1 MPPVVAGGCLLAA
14 TRINSR
20 GSQPIRLIAY
30 SDTPRDMA
38 MTTEIFLSNGELVVH
53 LTVPP
58 GEYLIG
64 RDDEADICI
73 PDLSISKRH
82 ARLVVDWESVCLQ
95 DLGSGN
101 GTYVE
106 GMPAV
111 GLVNLYDG
119 QSATLGTVSLRVRQ
133 STEPHALKTCVRYRR
148 GDMVAHGGMGAIHE
162 ARQASMGRKVAM
174 KVMLRSWDESSV
186 KRFVDEARITGM
198 LEHPNI
204 VPVHELGVDEDEQL
218 FYTMKFVRGVTLA
231 EVLAALSLGNEETA
245 RKYPLATLLTI
256 FQKVCDAVAFAHSR
270 TVWHRD
276 LKPENVM
283 IGDFGE
289 VLVMDWGLAK
299 EAGFGTLDAP
309 QDTPEE
315 LAETSSPRTLEGT
328 VLGTPA
334 YMAPEQARGETTL
347 LDHRSDV
354 YALGA
359 ILYEI
364 LHLQPLVRGETAAEI
379 VQKVATGCRDAP
391 EARPALHLPG
401 QRVPDSLGA
410 VCRKAMAF
418 GPEQRY
424 QFVQD
429 LQADITAYQSGFAT
443 SAESASLAKHLAL
456 FFKRNRAVSLAV
468 SAGSALLLI
477 SSVWFTVSVVHERN
491 RAEGAQRVAEH
502 NEREAKLALQRALD
516 MEGQARNSDRKAE
529 AALGEKEEMR
539 ERFLGIYGSAEKAA
553 AESSRRA
560 QRLLGEGRFDEALA
574 HIENALQLMP
584 EGKEY
589 AMGKANFL
597 QAAGRFRDAVGIYRA
612 VSALGEDK
620 AAAINL
626 ELTERLLGLQ
636 GRARKLRPDSVL
648 LLEKALM
655 AQHRQLDLV
664 LLHAAASGQWS
675 GSRKSKAT
683 AEQEWSDE
691 RGRLEAKM
699 ATYKRQAGWRA
710 DRLSQLP
717 DGSWVVD
724 LSELEAGDLAV
735 LRGENVSGLNLRHT
749 DTVSLDKLRGTRL
762 VSLDLAGT
770 KVEDLAPLRSM
781 PLESLDLDDT
791 QVVSLAPL
799 RDMPLRTLRVSSA
812 SIKDFSAVPSL
823 TALEELSLHADAVGV
838 DTEGLAKLRLV
849 AHPRLSAGG
858 PISAAEFRK
867 RSRAFDASRAE
878 WMASLASCG
887 VRDLPPDRIV
897 MREPPG
903 VDIDLRGLEIH
914 GLAPLKDVPLRALWL
929 GGGAPLDVSGLRGH
943 PTLRHLHLA
952 DSPVKQIAP
961 LMGNEALQTLVLSR
975 STIDV
980 GQAAQSP
987 HLKKIGYSA
996 DKEGLLP
1003 QSTTEEFFAP
1013 RVAEREDMTPPPA
1026 AAWRFDDPGLGAA
1039 GWRIAGTGIDAAPLT
1054 WSSDPPGEQGRG
1066 GGFLS
1071 VVNSPGGSGNP
1082 YLVAPPEV
1090 LQALRNTYGGVLE
1103 YDMRAP
1109 GIIRYFHAADVIIEG
1124 AGLKLNFF
1132 AHARPDSGWQTFLVP
1147 LREHPAWR
1155 KGGEFGPLASPA
1167 ELRAVLERPTALRI
1181 RTQHAADG
1189 PGPRYVGFDDLRI
1202 WPASSA
1208 ASRDEKL
1215 DRQRLASIAW
1225 GQALGVRSMET
1236 LERTD
1241 YQGLRSFREG
1251 GAVWVDAFE
1260 GRRGVLAVHPLEHE
1274 RPAVITFR
1282 PGVEV
1287 PEGSQLHISGRGSF
1301 EEPGVKVVVRQ
1312 SGRELGTFYMS
1323 RPWQNHVVGAPSST
1337 SSQAQYSIE
1346 VAADGWNHED
1356 AYFDEI
1362 ALVLPDGSKK
1372 FGSESASLAPVRF
1385 PSGIGDLDGPWSW
1398 DAQGWRT
1405 ALSLRAGNLAGHDWQ
1420 FRLVGRRLLVLIG
1433 QERSVELR
1441 QSRDGNWYG
1450 VQYPERSSVAME
1462 RVEVNRLGR
1471 SAPPRTLAE
1480 LNGHWVWDWGG
1491 GRDIFEFK
1499 RGKPQGHISYWKT
1512 RMENGILTVE
1522 LSPEKMVDLVPQKD
1536 GTWLGLESPTGFII
1550 KMYPAN

>member
-1 MPPVVAGGCLLAA
+1 
-14 TRINSR
+14 
-20 GSQPIRLIAY
+20 
-30 SDTPRDMA
+30 
-38 MTTEIFLSNGELVVH
+38 MTTEILLNNGEMVVH
-53 LTVPP
+53 LLVPP

-64 RDDEADICI
+64 RDEEADICI
-73 PDLSISKRH
+73 PDPSISKRH
-82 ARLVVDWESVCLQ
+82 ARLLVDHESVCLQ

-106 GMPAV
+106 DMPAV
-111 GLVNLYDG
+111 GLLNLYDG
-119 QSATLGTVSLRVRQ
+119 QSATLGAVSLRVRQ
-133 STEPHALKTCVRYRR
+133 STEPHALKTCARYRR

-174 KVMLRSWDESSV
+174 KVMLRSWDESSL

-204 VPVHELGVDEDEQL
+204 VPVHELGVDEEEQL

-231 EVLAALSLGNEETA
+231 EVLAGLSLGNEEAA

-299 EAGFGTLDAP
+299 EAGFGTPEAS
-309 QDTPEE
+309 QDVSGEP
-315 LAETSSPRTLEGT
+315 AETSSQRTLEGT
-328 VLGTPA
+328 VMGTPA
-334 YMAPEQARGETTL
+334 YMAPEQARGETST
-347 LDHRSDV
+347 LDHRADV

-364 LHLQPLVRGETAAEI
+364 LHLQPRVRGETSAEI
-379 VQKVATGCRDAP
+379 VQKVATGCHDAP
-391 EARPALHLPG
+391 EPRPALHLPG
-401 QRVPDSLGA
+401 QRVPDSLVA
-410 VCRKAMAF
+410 VSRKAMAF
-418 GPEQRY
+418 EPERRY

-443 SAESASLAKHLAL
+443 SAESASLGKHLAL
-456 FFKRNRAVSLAV
+456 FVKRNRAASLAV
-468 SAGSALLLI
+468 SAGAALLLV
-477 SSVWFTVSVVHERN
+477 SSVWFTVSVVRERN
-491 RAEGAQRVAEH
+491 RAESAQRVAEH

-516 MEGQARNSDRKAE
+516 MEGQARSSDRKAE

-560 QRLLGEGRFDEALA
+560 QRLLAESRFDEAFA

-584 EGKEY
+584 EGKDY
-589 AMGKANFL
+589 AMSKANFL
-597 QAAGRFRDAVGIYRA
+597 QAAGRFGNAAEIYRA
-612 VSALGEDK
+612 VSALGEDQ
-620 AAAINL
+620 AAATNL
-626 ELTERLLGLQ
+626 ELTERLLDLQ
-636 GRARKLRPDSVL
+636 GHAKKLKPDSVL

-655 AQHRQLDLV
+655 DQRRELDLV
-664 LLHAAASGQWS
+664 LLHAAASGQWN
-675 GSRKSKAT
+675 GSAESEAT
-683 AEQEWSDE
+683 AERELVDE
-691 RGRLEAKM
+691 RARLEAKM
-699 ATYKRQAGWRA
+699 AAYKRQAGWRA
-710 DRLSQLP
+710 DRLSQRP
-717 DGSWVVD
+717 DGSWALD
-724 LSELEAGDLAV
+724 LSELEAGDLSV
-735 LRGENVSGLNLRHT
+735 LRGENISGLNLRRT
-749 DTVSLDKLRGTRL
+749 DIVSVEGLRGTRL
-762 VSLDLAGT
+762 VSLDLTGT
-770 KVEDLAPLRSM
+770 KVEDLAPIRSM
-781 PLESLDLDDT
+781 PLESLALDDT
-791 QVVSLAPL
+791 QVVSLEPL
-799 RDMPLRTLRVSSA
+799 QDMPLRTLRVSSA
-812 SIKDFSAVPSL
+812 SIKDFSTVPSL
-823 TALEELSLHADAVGV
+823 KKLEELFLHADAVGV
-838 DTEGLAKLRLV
+838 DTEGLAQLRLV
-849 AHPRLSAGG
+849 EHPRFSAGG
-858 PISAAEFRK
+858 AISAAEFRK
-867 RSRAFDASRAE
+867 RSRAFDAAREE

-887 VRDLPPDRIV
+887 VRDFPPDRMV

-903 VDIDLRGLEIH
+903 VDLDLRGLEIKD
-914 GLAPLKDVPLRALWL
+914 LAPLKDVPLRALWL
-929 GGGAPLDVSGLRGH
+929 GAGAPPDISGLRGH

-952 DSPVKQIAP
+952 DSAVKEIAP
-961 LMGNEALQTLVLSR
+961 LLDSEALQSVVLSR
-975 STIDV
+975 STIDA
-980 GQAAQSP
+980 GQAARSP
-987 HLKKIGYSA
+987 HLKRIGYTT
-996 DKEGLLP
+996 DEEGLLP
-1003 QSTTEEFFAP
+1003 RSTMGEFFAP
-1013 RVAEREDMTPPPA
+1013 RMAEREDMTPPQG
-1026 AAWRFDDPGLGAA
+1026 AAWRFDDPGRGAA
-1039 GWRIAGTGIDAAPLT
+1039 GWRISGAGLDAGSLT
-1054 WSSDPPGEQGRG
+1054 WSSDPPSEQGRG

-1071 VVNSPGGSGNP
+1071 VVNNPGGSGDP
-1082 YLVAPPEV
+1082 YFVAPPEV
-1090 LQALRNTYGGVLE
+1090 LQALRNNYGGVLE

-1109 GIIRYFHAADVIIEG
+1109 GIIRYLHAADVILEG

-1132 AHARPDSGWQTFLVP
+1132 AQVRPDDEWQTFLVP

-1189 PGPRYVGFDDLRI
+1189 PGPRSVGFDDLKI

-1208 ASRDEKL
+1208 AARDEKL
-1215 DRQRLASIAW
+1215 DRQRLASVAW

-1241 YQGLRSFREG
+1241 YEGLRSFREVE
-1251 GAVWVDAFE
+1251 AVWVDGFE
-1260 GRRGVLAVHPLEHE
+1260 GRRGVLAVHPLEPE

-1287 PEGSQLHISGRGSF
+1287 PEGSKLHISGRGSF

-1323 RPWQNHVVGAPSST
+1323 RPWQNHVVAVPSST

-1346 VAADGWNHED
+1346 IAADGWNMED

-1372 FGSESASLAPVRF
+1372 FARAGEEVVPARF
-1385 PSGIGDLDGPWSW
+1385 PSGIGDLDGPWLW

-1405 ALSLRAGNLAGHDWQ
+1405 ALSLRSGSLAGHDWQ

-1441 QSRDGNWYG
+1441 QSGNGNWYG

-1462 RVEVNRLGR
+1462 RVDVNRLGQ

-1499 RGKPQGHISYWKT
+1499 RGKPQGHIASWKT
-1512 RMENGILTVE
+1512 RMEKGILTVE

-1536 GTWLGLESPTGFII
+1536 GSWLGLESRTGYII
-1550 KMYPAN
+1550 RMYRAK